1 MRRREFIALMGASVT
16 WPFAALAQEPGRTY
30 RLGFLAL
37 APRESPGNVAFF
49 EELRRGGFIVGQNLT
64 VEFRTYE
71 LHRDLVSQYA
81 AELVKARVDV
91 IAAAGEDAVRALQQ
105 ATKTVPIVAI
115 GGDLLGS
122 GLVNSLSRPDGN
134 TTGVSILAFEAD
146 GKRQDILIEAVPG
159 LRLMAVLTDVNI
171 TSAAKLDALQK
182 AARAHNVEFSIHRV
196 AKGEEIAAAIDS
208 AQASG
213 AKALN
218 IVASPLFYANRHVIM
233 ERAAA
238 ARLPTIYEWA
248 ETAEEGGFAAYG
260 PRVSQLYAEIMP
272 QQIVKLFRGIKIAD
286 IPIEQP
292 TKFELV
298 INLKTAKAMGVT
310 VPEAL
315 LVRADKVIE

>member
-1 MRRREFIALMGASVT
+1 MSISQALRS
-16 WPFAALAQEPGRTY
+16 WR
-30 RLGFLAL
+30 
-37 APRESPGNVAFF
+37 
-49 EELRRGGFIVGQNLT
+49 
-64 VEFRTYE
+64 
-71 LHRDLVSQYA
+71 HC
-81 AELVKARVDV
+81 K
-91 IAAAGEDAVRALQQ
+91 
-105 ATKTVPIVAI
+105 
-115 GGDLLGS
+115 
-122 GLVNSLSRPDGN
+122 
-134 TTGVSILAFEAD
+134 
-146 GKRQDILIEAVPG
+146 KR
-159 LRLMAVLTDVNI
+159 
-171 TSAAKLDALQK
+171 
-182 AARAHNVEFSIHRV
+182 RAHTISSFRI

-218 IVASPLFYANRHVIM
+218 ILASPLFYAYRHLIM
-233 ERAAA
+233 ERAAG

-272 QQIVKLFRGIKIAD
+272 QEVIKLFRGSKVAEV
-286 IPIEQP
+286 PVEQP

>member
-1 MRRREFIALMGASVT
+1 
-16 WPFAALAQEPGRTY
+16 
-30 RLGFLAL
+30 
-37 APRESPGNVAFF
+37 
-49 EELRRGGFIVGQNLT
+49 
-64 VEFRTYE
+64 
-71 LHRDLVSQYA
+71 
-81 AELVKARVDV
+81 
-91 IAAAGEDAVRALQQ
+91 
-105 ATKTVPIVAI
+105 
-115 GGDLLGS
+115 LLGS
-122 GLVNSLSRPDGN
+122 GFVNSLSRPDGN

-182 AARAHNVEFSIHRV
+182 AARAQNIEFSIHRV
-196 AKGEEIAAAIDS
+196 ARGEEIAAAIDS

-213 AKALN
+213 ATALN
-218 IVASPLFYANRHVIM
+218 ILASPLFYAHRHLIM
-233 ERAAA
+233 ECVAS

-260 PRVSQLYAEIMP
+260 PRQGQLYAEIVP
-272 QQIVKLFRGIKIAD
+272 QQIVKLFRGSKIAD
-286 IPIEQP
+286 IPVEQP

-315 LVRADKVIE
+315 LVRADEVIE